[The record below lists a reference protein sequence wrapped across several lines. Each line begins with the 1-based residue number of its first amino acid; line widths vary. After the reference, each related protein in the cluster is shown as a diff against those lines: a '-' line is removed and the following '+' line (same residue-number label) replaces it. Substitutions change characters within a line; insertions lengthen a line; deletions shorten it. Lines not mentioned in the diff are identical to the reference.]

1 MNSGDLTCVFGIVF
15 LVASAICYAIAMGV
29 GWALAVNVYPGTV
42 LIWAAAI
49 ITSIPVLCILAVLR
63 YGSYLECC
71 GNSVSEAAA
80 NCVIC
85 IVMMSGV
92 FEAVGGALFIANG
105 ALIKVPRVPAYG
117 ISAGVFGIL
126 AAFAFVISQCCWY
139 HCLRE
144 MRKGAGNQS

>member
-1 MNSGDLTCVFGIVF
+1 MF
-15 LVASAICYAIAMGV
+15 LVVSAICYAIAMGV
-29 GWALAVNVYPGTV
+29 GWALALNVYPGTP

-49 ITSIPVLCILAVLR
+49 ITSIPVLCILVVLR

-71 GNSVSEAAA
+71 GNSVSEGAA

-85 IVMMSGV
+85 IVMASGF
-92 FEAVGGALFIANG
+92 FEAVGGALFIAAG
-105 ALIKVPRVPAYG
+105 ALISAPRVPAYG

-126 AAFAFVISQCCWY
+126 AALAFIISQCCWY

-144 MRKGAGNQS
+144 MRKEAGNQS